1 MNLSEYK
8 GIIKFAMEN
17 EVEAQRFYQDA
28 AQKVE
33 NVQLKEMFS
42 EFAQEEKRHREILKQ
57 IYISNRIGDYFDEDQ
72 DYRLAEKM
80 DEPELSTDMKPADAI
95 ALAMKKE
102 EEAMRQYTALA
113 DSCPEPDKRKVFMDL
128 AAMERGHKLKMENAF
143 VDIGYPEV
151 W

>member
-102 EEAMRQYTALA
+102 EEAMHQYTTLA